1 MLMNKK
7 NKNWNARSKL
17 RLQDLKRKNKNY
29 LKNRD
34 NKKMKEF
41 LNMKNSKRLK
51 KDAKMELK
59 LVLSI

>member
-34 NKKMKEF
+34 KNYNNKKMKEF

-51 KDAKMELK
+51 KNAKM
-59 LVLSI
+59 